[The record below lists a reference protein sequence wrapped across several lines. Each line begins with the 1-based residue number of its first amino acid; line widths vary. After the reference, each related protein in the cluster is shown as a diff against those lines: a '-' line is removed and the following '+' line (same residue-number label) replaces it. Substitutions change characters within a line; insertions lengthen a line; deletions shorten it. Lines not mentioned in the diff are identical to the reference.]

1 MLQLLNKN
9 VATNTEPNR
18 HSFGSNIIVEAVAR
32 IKKNSFSFYF
42 NHSLK
47 HIGYNL
53 VDKESIYF

>member
-9 VATNTEPNR
+9 VVTNAEPNG
-18 HSFGSNIIVEAVAR
+18 HSFGSNIIVKVVAR
-32 IKKNSFSFYF
+32 MKIFFFFNF